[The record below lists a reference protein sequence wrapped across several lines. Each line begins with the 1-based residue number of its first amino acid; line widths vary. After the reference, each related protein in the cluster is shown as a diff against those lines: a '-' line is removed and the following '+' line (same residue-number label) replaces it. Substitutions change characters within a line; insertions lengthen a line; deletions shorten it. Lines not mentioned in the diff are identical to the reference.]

1 MLPMAVG
8 LCMPECAQGTVPL
21 GQVGSPSAEALLGSR
36 CVPFCEWGSA
46 SPCRPLGDELCLSLS
61 LGSRSPTP
69 RTAWS

>member
-8 LCMPECAQGTVPL
+8 LCMPECAQGAVPL

-46 SPCRPLGDELCLSLS
+46 SPADLWGTSCV
-61 LGSRSPTP
+61 
-69 RTAWS
+69 